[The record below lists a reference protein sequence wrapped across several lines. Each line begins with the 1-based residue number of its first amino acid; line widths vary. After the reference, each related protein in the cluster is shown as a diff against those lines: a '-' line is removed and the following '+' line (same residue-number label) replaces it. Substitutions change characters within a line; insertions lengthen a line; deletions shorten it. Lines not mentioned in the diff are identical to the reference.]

1 MNYVAPWSPS
11 RIDGPSE
18 QPTDTISL
26 RNLFLT
32 LWRWKHLL
40 LTLTLGALGLGYFTV
55 EHLVPRYTAEAALL
69 LDVPQV
75 KVANVESG
83 DSNQSKDNATVR
95 SQIDIIQ
102 SRSLTQRVVEA
113 LSLADDPEFNF
124 YARPRAIGWLAD
136 HLPEQIVR
144 VLPGGWQQWLQQS
157 SPVQPVP
164 DPGRQQSDVVTNV
177 LSRLGAL
184 NDGKSYTIQLTFQ
197 SQNPEKAA
205 RILNKFTA
213 LYLVSQ
219 LEARYQATERA
230 AQWLE
235 SKRADLRMHVDEAER
250 ALQDYKEKH
259 SITDLPNNGTLAV
272 DQVTNISRDLMSAHS
287 SRAQAEAQLREA
299 QQLANSIS
307 HADSSPQVSMAPLI
321 ETLRSQLILLERK
334 YAEMSS
340 IYGDKNPKVLNVE
353 ADLSEAR
360 HLLQQ
365 EVDRIVDGLK
375 SQVKIERSRE
385 QNLEGQLRALET
397 TNQEKNRAAGGLK
410 YLESEAAAARSVLQT
425 FVTGMVATS
434 AQSSYQ
440 SSDARVLSAAE
451 TPTHPSFPPRVLL
464 VSLFAVA
471 GLLISLTIIFLSES
485 LDDKIRSTDEAE
497 SFLGVPVLGHI
508 PRIPSLRGH
517 SKNPSTYALANPLSA
532 YAEAMQSVNVTVHA
546 SNVDR
551 PPKVLLITSPLPGD
565 GKSSFAASMA
575 RLAAAMGRQVLL
587 VDCDLRYPSIGKLLD
602 APPGP
607 GFLEFL
613 LGESSL
619 EDAARVDKASGLS
632 FIPMGCQTHG
642 GKCPIELF
650 HSGRMTGLVRFAA
663 KRFDLVI
670 FDSPPIGLVHDA
682 LVLADYADAI
692 LMVVRWGTTR
702 KAVARSALRRF
713 TASNYKV
720 TGVVL
725 SQVDVARHAGY
736 GYGDQISVYAKKY
749 LST

>member
-1 MNYVAPWSPS
+1 MYDVAPWSAS

-26 RNLFLT
+26 RSLFLT
-32 LWRWKHLL
+32 LWRWKLLL
-40 LTLTLGALGLGYFTV
+40 LTFTSGALGLGYFTV
-55 EHLVPRYTAEAALL
+55 EQMVPRYSAEAALL

-75 KVANVESG
+75 KVTNVESV
-83 DSNQSKDNATVR
+83 DSNQPKDNAVVR

-113 LSLADDPEFNF
+113 LSLVDDPEFNF
-124 YARPRAIGWLAD
+124 YARPHPIGWLAD
-136 HLPEQIVR
+136 HLPEQINH
-144 VLPGGWQQWLQQS
+144 VLPDAWQQWFQQS
-157 SPVQPVP
+157 APVGPAP
-164 DPGRQQSDVVTNV
+164 DPERQQSDVVTNV
-177 LSRLGAL
+177 LLRLGAL
-184 NDGKSYTIQLTFQ
+184 NDSKSYTIQLRFQ
-197 SQNPEKAA
+197 SENPEKAA
-205 RILNKFTA
+205 RILNKLTE
-213 LYLVSQ
+213 LYLVNQ

-230 AQWLE
+230 THWLE

-272 DQVTNISRDLMSAHS
+272 DQVTNISRDLMNARS

-307 HADSSPQVSMAPLI
+307 HAASSPQVSISPLI
-321 ETLRSQLILLERK
+321 QTLRSQLISLERK

-340 IYGDKNPKVLNVE
+340 TYGDRNPKVLNVE
-353 ADLSEAR
+353 ADLHEAR
-360 HLLQQ
+360 LLLQQ

-385 QNLEGQLRALET
+385 ENLEEQLRVLET
-397 TNQEKNRAAGGLK
+397 ANQEKNRAAGGLK

-434 AQSSYQ
+434 AQSGYQ
-440 SSDARVLSAAE
+440 NSDARVLSAAE
-451 TPTHPSFPPRVLL
+451 TPTHPSFPPRILL

-471 GLLISLTIIFLSES
+471 GVLISLTIIFLSES
-485 LDDKIRSTDEAE
+485 LDDKIRSTEEAE
-497 SFLGVPVLGHI
+497 GFLGVPVLGGI
-508 PRIPSLRGH
+508 PQIPSLRRQ
-517 SKNPSTYALANPLSA
+517 SKNPSAYALANPFSA
-532 YAEAMQSVNVTVHA
+532 YAEAMRSINVTVHA
-546 SNVDR
+546 SNVDH

-565 GKSSFAASMA
+565 GKSTAAASMA
-575 RLAAAMGRQVLL
+575 RLAASMGRQVLL
-587 VDCDLRYPSIGKLLD
+587 VDCDFRYPSIGKLLD
-602 APPGP
+602 ATPGP

-632 FIPMGCQTHG
+632 FIPIGCETHG
-642 GKCPIELF
+642 SKFPIELF
-650 HSGRMTGLVRFAA
+650 HSGRMANLVHFAA

-682 LVLADYADAI
+682 LMLADYADAI

-702 KAVARSALRRF
+702 KAVARTALRKF
-713 TASNYKV
+713 TTSNYKV
-720 TGVVL
+720 MGVVL

-749 LST
+749 I